1 MKKNQNLF
9 FKKRHIVYTRF
20 FVTIAEHWMN
30 FKKYTTG
37 ISNMGTPYDYGSIMH
52 YGKGSFSKS
61 WFGRTITPK
70 KSGVS
75 IGQRKKLS
83 PIDIKEANLYYNCK
97 K

>member
-1 MKKNQNLF
+1 
-9 FKKRHIVYTRF
+9 
-20 FVTIAEHWMN
+20 MN

-61 WFGRTITPK
+61 WFGRTITTK
-70 KSGVS
+70 KSGAS

-83 PIDIKEANLYYNCK
+83 PIDIKEANLYYKCPM
-97 K
+97 